1 MRPAFMKT
9 LRYILHN
16 ERGILSRLDLVY
28 NNSQKE
34 AGGKQ
39 MRKSRLLRDGIVV
52 SDRLRAGGTP

>member
-1 MRPAFMKT
+1 MKT

-16 ERGILSRLDLVY
+16 ERGILPRPDLVY

-39 MRKSRLLRDGIVV
+39 MRKSRLLAAAMALLFLTG
-52 SDRLRAGGTP
+52 

>member
-16 ERGILSRLDLVY
+16 ERGILPRPDLVY

-39 MRKSRLLRDGIVV
+39 MRKSRLLAAAMALLFLTG
-52 SDRLRAGGTP
+52 